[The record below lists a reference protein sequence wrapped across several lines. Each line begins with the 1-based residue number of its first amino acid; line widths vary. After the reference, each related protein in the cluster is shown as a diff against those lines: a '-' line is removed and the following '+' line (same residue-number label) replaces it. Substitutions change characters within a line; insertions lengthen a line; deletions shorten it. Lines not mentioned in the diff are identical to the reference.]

1 MAETTAKGAGTRPAS
16 GAFWNNRTFRA
27 IAAQVIVVGIIA
39 LCAWYLISNTLT
51 NLAERQIATG
61 FGFLERE
68 AGFGIS
74 ESLIDYSP
82 ADTYGRAL
90 QVGIL
95 NTLLVAGIGIFLA
108 TIVGTVVGIAR
119 LSSNWLVRKLSSIYV
134 ELFRNTPLLLQLYF
148 WYQLISE
155 ALPAPRQALQ
165 PFAGAFLS
173 NRGLK
178 LPSLHTHP
186 AYDWVLLALAVGLLA
201 AWAWARQARQYQIAT
216 GKIRPVLWPSVGLI
230 LGLPLVVFLAFGAP
244 MQWDV
249 PQLRGFNFVGGLTLS
264 PEIITLLLGLTLYT
278 ASFIAE
284 IVRAGIQAVAKGQ
297 VEAARALGL
306 RPSLTLRLVV
316 LPQALRVIVPPLTS
330 QYLNLTKNSS
340 LAVAI
345 GFPDLVSI
353 ANTTM
358 NQTGQAL
365 EGVTL
370 LMAAYLTVSLSIS
383 AFMNWYNAR
392 IALIER

>member
-1 MAETTAKGAGTRPAS
+1 MAETTAKGAGRRPAA

-27 IAAQVIVVGIIA
+27 VAAQVIVVGVIA

-74 ESLIDYSP
+74 ESLIEYSP

-108 TIVGTVVGIAR
+108 TIVGTLIGIAR
-119 LSSNWLVRKLSSIYV
+119 LSTNWLVRKLSSMYV

-165 PFAGAFLS
+165 PFTGAFLS

-178 LPSLHTHP
+178 LPALQEHP
-186 AYDWVLLALAVGLLA
+186 AHDWILLALALGLLA
-201 AWAWARQARQYQIAT
+201 AWGWARQARLHQMAT
-216 GKIRPVLWPSVGLI
+216 GKIRPVLWPSLGLI
-230 LGLPLVVFLAFGAP
+230 LGLPLAVFLAFGAP

-306 RPSLTLRLVV
+306 RPSMTLRLVV